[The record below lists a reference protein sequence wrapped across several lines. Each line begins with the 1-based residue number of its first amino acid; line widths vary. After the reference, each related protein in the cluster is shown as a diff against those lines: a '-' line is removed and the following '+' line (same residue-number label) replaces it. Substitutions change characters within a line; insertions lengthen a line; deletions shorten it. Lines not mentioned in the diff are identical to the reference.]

1 MPKKIK
7 DKIIIGLVGEMVS
20 GKDTVADYLAKKYK
34 SKTISF
40 SQPLRDILDRLYLPQ
55 TRINMATL
63 GTLLRAKFGQDLLA
77 KTIIEGI
84 KDSKNKIICLPNI
97 RLESD
102 MTELKKF
109 KNFIL
114 ISIETDQKI
123 RYQRITK
130 RLQNKDDKNKTWAQF
145 LKDSKLAT
153 ETKIKKISQ
162 KAQYSINNNTNY
174 PDLYSQVDSIMKE
187 ILKNTKV

>member
-20 GKDTVADYLAKKYK
+20 GKDTVADYLVKKYK
-34 SKTISF
+34 SKTVSF
-40 SQPLRDILDRLYLPQ
+40 SQPLRDILDRIYLPQ

-63 GTLLRAKFGQDLLA
+63 GTALRAKFGQDVLA
-77 KTIIEGI
+77 NAVIEEI
-84 KDSKNKIICLPNI
+84 KASNNSIICLPNI

-123 RYQRITK
+123 RFQRITK
-130 RLQNKDDKNKTWAQF
+130 RLQNKDDANKTWSQF

-153 ETKIKKISQ
+153 ETKIKKIAK
-162 KAQYSINNNTNY
+162 KAKYSITNNTNY
-174 PDLYSQVDSIMKE
+174 SDLYSQVDHIMKE
-187 ILKNTKV
+187 ILKNTKL